1 MPGASLDELQA
12 FARRRSPGSHD
23 AYSEAALERTVQE
36 YLGHRPAPIAEL
48 SLEFDG
54 RPVWSVFDALGD
66 DAAPFVR
73 GRISLATPP
82 PDGTAWEWL
91 VPFRSIDLNA
101 DGSVDLA
108 PLEPGPA
115 RRAIGRFALRELYVP
130 RSRLEEEAG
139 DPVAA
144 ARGRIDRLLTLPEV
158 AELVRTAGV
167 VPLSATLLV
176 YRSDDRVRF
185 DLDLVSGSL
194 LRDRRA
200 GRLALSR
207 RVRRPPRLAYAL
219 DGLVARG
226 ELSAYNARAL
236 EVLSET
242 HGLSPLELG
251 QVLGSVREFAA
262 SALDALAARGLA
274 SLDRR
279 TGVYRPRFD
288 PILPRATAPRDE
300 ALPPLPNPQLRTSV
314 LELIAAADARATCP
328 LCGDSL
334 PPNWRG
340 IVCARCDAEVRDHPE
355 GAGPA

>member
-1 MPGASLDELQA
+1 MPGASLDELNA
-12 FARRRSPGSHD
+12 FARRRSPASHD
-23 AYSEAALERTVQE
+23 AYSESALGRTVQE
-36 YLGHRPAPIAEL
+36 YLAHRPPPLAEL
-48 SLEFDG
+48 SLEFGG

-66 DAAPFVR
+66 DSAPFDR
-73 GRISLATPP
+73 GKIFLAAPP
-82 PDGTAWEWL
+82 PDGSAWDWL
-91 VPFRSIDLNA
+91 VPFRSIELNA
-101 DGSVDLA
+101 DGSADIT
-108 PLEPGPA
+108 PLGSAPA

-130 RSRLEEEAG
+130 RSRVEEEAG

-158 AELVRTAGV
+158 AELVRTTGI
-167 VPLSATLLV
+167 VPLSTTLLV
-176 YRSDDRVRF
+176 YRSDDRLRY
-185 DLDLVSGSL
+185 DLDLVSGHL

-219 DGLVARG
+219 DSLVARG
-226 ELSAYNARAL
+226 ELSPITARAL

-242 HGLSPLELG
+242 HGISPLELG
-251 QVLGSVREFAA
+251 QVVGGVRELAA

-274 SLDRR
+274 TLDRR
-279 TGVYRPRFD
+279 TGIYRPRFD
-288 PILPRATAPRDE
+288 PVLPLVPAPRDD

-328 LCGDSL
+328 LCGDAL
-334 PPNWRG
+334 PPNWKG
-340 IVCARCDAEVRDHPE
+340 IVCARCDAEVQGSA